1 MSGASAHEV
10 LSIRPN
16 RSMSRF
22 ARDVLPSKRSR
33 SAFAGGELERTA
45 EPTGGSR
52 RELAGVAWLSGPV
65 ETSSP

>member
-22 ARDVLPSKRSR
+22 ARDSPVASS
-33 SAFAGGELERTA
+33 SERLNRP
-45 EPTGGSR
+45 EDRVGS
-52 RELAGVAWLSGPV
+52 
-65 ETSSP
+65 

>member
-22 ARDVLPSKRSR
+22 ARGVLPILAELPSQSR
-33 SAFAGGELERTA
+33 VRRPRTH
-45 EPTGGSR
+45 
-52 RELAGVAWLSGPV
+52 
-65 ETSSP
+65 TS

>member
-22 ARDVLPSKRSR
+22 ARGVLPSKTKSLSVRR
-33 SAFAGGELERTA
+33 CELERTA

-52 RELAGVAWLSGPV
+52 RELAGVA
-65 ETSSP
+65 

>member
-33 SAFAGGELERTA
+33 SAFAGGELGERLNRP
-45 EPTGGSR
+45 EDRVGS
-52 RELAGVAWLSGPV
+52 
-65 ETSSP
+65 